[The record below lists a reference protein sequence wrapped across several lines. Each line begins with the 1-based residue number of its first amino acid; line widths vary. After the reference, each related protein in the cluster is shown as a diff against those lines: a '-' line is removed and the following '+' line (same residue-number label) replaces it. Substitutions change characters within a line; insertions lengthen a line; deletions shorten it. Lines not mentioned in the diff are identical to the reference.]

1 MLFTSATFLWLFLPA
16 VLLLHTPLLRASLTA
31 ANTFLVL
38 ASLLFYWWGSQE
50 LVLLLAVSV
59 IIDYLAADLAS
70 IARRR
75 GRMRIVKG
83 CVVASVVANVGLLG
97 WFKYAGFLAETMN
110 NIAARAG
117 GGSIV
122 VPSVVLP
129 IGISFFT
136 FQSMSYTFDV
146 AAGRIEPI
154 GDPLRLLLY
163 VSLFPQLIAGPI
175 VRARDI
181 QFELASRTVGM
192 QQLTDGFSRFAWGL
206 AKKML
211 IADAV
216 APLVDAAYAAEPTMA
231 SAWIAAVGFAVQIY
245 FDFSGYSDMAIGLG
259 QMLGFT
265 FPENF
270 NRPYAA
276 STVTDFWRRWHI
288 TLSTW
293 FRDYFYIPLGGNRG
307 SKAATYRNLILVFLV
322 TGIWH
327 GAAWTFVIW
336 GLWHGA
342 ALLIERRA
350 GIAAQHTHPLL
361 RAWTVLVVLGGW
373 VLFKSPDL
381 ATAGSLFAASV
392 TPSLD
397 VPSTVADAF
406 TPLAATALVGGAV
419 ISVLPGRFR
428 PADLLSVRSR
438 QGEAVRWALYGAALP
453 LVAVRVLSDAYTP
466 FLYFQF

>member
-1 MLFTSATFLWLFLPA
+1 VLFTSATFLWLFLPL
-16 VLLLHTPLLRASLTA
+16 VLLLHTPLLRVSLGAANGVLLVASL
-31 ANTFLVL
+31 F
-38 ASLLFYWWGSQE
+38 FYWWGSGE

-59 IIDYLAADLAS
+59 IIDYLAADLAHAARAAGKTS
-70 IARRR
+70 VVKIA
-75 GRMRIVKG
+75 
-83 CVVASVVANVGLLG
+83 VVASVVANVGLLG
-97 WFKYAGFLAETMN
+97 WFKYAGFLAKTTNSILEQ
-110 NIAARAG
+110 AG
-117 GGSIV
+117 GGSVIV
-122 VPSVVLP
+122 PTVILP

-146 AAGRIEPI
+146 AAGRIEPVSN
-154 GDPLRLLLY
+154 PLRLLLY

-175 VRARDI
+175 VRARDVKA
-181 QFELASRTVGM
+181 QLAVRTVGGGELA
-192 QQLTDGFSRFAWGL
+192 QGFSRFAWGL

-211 IADAV
+211 IADSV
-216 APLVDAAYAAEPTMA
+216 APLVDAAYASEPTMA
-231 SAWIAAVGFAVQIY
+231 SAWIAGFGYAVQIY

-276 STVTDFWRRWHI
+276 ATVTDFWRRWHI

-293 FRDYFYIPLGGNRG
+293 FRDYLYIPLGGNRG
-307 SKAATYRNLILVFLV
+307 GRLRTYRNLIIVFAV
-322 TGIWH
+322 TGFWH

-342 ALLIERRA
+342 ALLIERID
-350 GIAAQHTHPLL
+350 GVSVTETNIAH
-361 RAWTVLVVLGGW
+361 RAWTGLVVVSGW
-373 VLFKSPDL
+373 VLFRSPDL
-381 ATAGSLFAASV
+381 GTAASIFEAAA
-392 TPSLD
+392 TPSLS
-397 VPSTVADAF
+397 VPPAVADAF
-406 TPLAATALVGGAV
+406 TPLAAIALFGGLV

-428 PADLLSVRSR
+428 PVEQLMLRSR
-438 QGEAVRWALYGAALP
+438 RGEVLRLGLFCAGLP

>member
-1 MLFTSATFLWLFLPA
+1 MLFTSATFLWLFLPL
-16 VLLLHTPLLRASLTA
+16 VLLFHTPLLRVSLQA
-31 ANTFLVL
+31 ANTFLLL
-38 ASLLFYWWGSQE
+38 ASLLFYWWGSEE

-75 GRMRIVKG
+75 GRQGIVKV
-83 CVVASVVANVGLLG
+83 CVGASVVANVGILA
-97 WFKYAGFLAETMN
+97 WFKYAGFLAETLNDLNSAM
-110 NIAARAG
+110 G
-117 GGSIV
+117 GGSMV
-122 VPSVVLP
+122 VPSVILP

-146 AAGRIEPI
+146 ASGKIEPI

-175 VRARDI
+175 VRARDVKD
-181 QFELASRTVGM
+181 QLGDRTAGLE
-192 QQLTDGFSRFAWGL
+192 QLTEGFSRFSWGL

-231 SAWIAAVGFAVQIY
+231 SAWIAAVGYAVQIY

-259 QMLGFT
+259 KMLGFT

-270 NRPYAA
+270 DRPYAA
-276 STVTDFWRRWHI
+276 ATTTDFWRRWHI

-293 FRDYFYIPLGGNRG
+293 FRDYLYIPLGGNRG
-307 SKAATYRNLILVFLV
+307 TQLGTYRNLIIVFLV
-322 TGIWH
+322 TGLWH
-327 GAAWTFVIW
+327 GAAWTFIIW

-350 GIAAQHTHPLL
+350 GIRAHHYHPLL
-361 RAWTVLVVLGGW
+361 RVWTAAVVLGGW
-373 VLFKSPDL
+373 ILFRSPDL
-381 ATAGSLFAASV
+381 GTAAALFSASV
-392 TPSLD
+392 SPSVA
-397 VPSTVADAF
+397 VPPAVADAF
-406 TPLAATALVGGAV
+406 TPLTAIALFGGAV
-419 ISVLPGRFR
+419 ISILPGQFR
-428 PADLLSVRSR
+428 PVDLLPKRTR
-438 QGEAVRWALYGAALP
+438 QAEAMRWALYGAALP
-453 LVAVRVLSDAYTP
+453 LVAIRVLSDAYTP

>member
-1 MLFTSATFLWLFLPA
+1 MLFPSATFIWLFLPA
-16 VLLLHTPLLRASLTA
+16 VLLLHTPLLRVSLTA
-31 ANTFLVL
+31 ANSFLVV
-38 ASLLFYWWGSQE
+38 ASLIFYWWGSEE
-50 LVLLLAVSV
+50 LVLLLAISV

-70 IARRR
+70 IARQR
-75 GRMRIVKG
+75 GRMRIVRG
-83 CVVASVVANVGLLG
+83 CVATSVIANVGLLG
-97 WFKYAGFLAETMN
+97 WFKYAGFLAESIN
-110 NIAARAG
+110 DVSSRLG
-117 GGSIV
+117 GGSV
-122 VPSVVLP
+122 AVPSVILP

-181 QFELASRTVGM
+181 RAELAHRTVRVE
-192 QQLTDGFSRFAWGL
+192 QLTEGFSRFVWGL

-211 IADAV
+211 IADSV
-216 APLVDAAYAAEPTMA
+216 APLVEAAYEAEPTMA

-259 QMLGFT
+259 KMLGFT

-270 NRPYAA
+270 DRPYAA
-276 STVTDFWRRWHI
+276 ATITDFWRRWHI

-293 FRDYFYIPLGGNRG
+293 FRDYLYIPLGGNRG
-307 SKAATYRNLILVFLV
+307 SKLVTYRNLIIVFLV
-322 TGIWH
+322 TGVWH
-327 GAAWTFVIW
+327 GAAWTFVVW
-336 GLWHGA
+336 GMWHGA

-350 GIAAQHTHPLL
+350 GIQAHHTHPLL
-361 RAWTVLVVLGGW
+361 RVWTGFVVLGGW
-373 VLFKSPDL
+373 VLFNATDL
-381 ATAGSLFAASV
+381 TTASSIFAAAL
-392 TPSLD
+392 TPSLE

-406 TPLAATALVGGAV
+406 TPLAAIALVGGAV

-428 PADLLSVRSR
+428 PVNLLPVRSA
-438 QGEAVRWALYGAALP
+438 QGEAIRLALYCGALP
-453 LVAVRVLSDAYTP
+453 LVTVRVLSDAYTP

>member
-1 MLFTSATFLWLFLPA
+1 M
-16 VLLLHTPLLRASLTA
+16 HTPLLRASLPV
-31 ANTFLVL
+31 ANTSLVL
-38 ASLLFYWWGSQE
+38 ASLIFYWWGSEE

-75 GRMRIVKG
+75 SRMRIVKG
-83 CVVASVVANVGLLG
+83 CVAASVIANVGLLG
-97 WFKYAGFLAETMN
+97 WFKYAGFLAETIN
-110 NIAARAG
+110 SVSDTVG
-117 GGSIV
+117 GGSVI
-122 VPSVVLP
+122 VPSVILP

-146 AAGRIEPI
+146 ASGRIEPI

-181 QFELASRTVGM
+181 QEELANRTVGIE
-192 QQLTDGFSRFAWGL
+192 QLTEGFSRFSWGL

-211 IADAV
+211 VADAV

-231 SAWIAAVGFAVQIY
+231 SAWIAAVGYAVQIY

-259 QMLGFT
+259 KMLGFT

-276 STVTDFWRRWHI
+276 STITDFWRRWHI

-293 FRDYFYIPLGGNRG
+293 FRDYLYIPLGGSRG
-307 SKAATYRNLILVFLV
+307 SNLSTYRNLVIVFLI
-322 TGIWH
+322 TGFWH

-336 GLWHGA
+336 GIWHGA
-342 ALLIERRA
+342 ALLVERRS
-350 GIAAQHTHPLL
+350 GIRAHHRHPLL
-361 RAWTVLVVLGGW
+361 RLWTGVVVLGGW
-373 VLFKSPDL
+373 VLFRSPDL
-381 ATAGSLFAASV
+381 GTAASLFQAAV
-392 TPSLD
+392 TPSLA
-397 VPSTVADAF
+397 VPAAVGDAF
-406 TPLAATALVGGAV
+406 TPLAAIALLGGAV
-419 ISVLPGRFR
+419 VSVLPGQFR
-428 PADLLSVRSR
+428 PADLLPVRSR
-438 QGEAVRWALYGAALP
+438 QGEMVRWALYGAALP
-453 LVAVRVLSDAYTP
+453 LVALRVLSDAYTP